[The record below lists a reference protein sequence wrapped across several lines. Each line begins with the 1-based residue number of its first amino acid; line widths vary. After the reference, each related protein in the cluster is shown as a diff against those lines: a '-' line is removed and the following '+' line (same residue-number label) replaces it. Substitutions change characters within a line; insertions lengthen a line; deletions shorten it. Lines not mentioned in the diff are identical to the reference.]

1 MDQLRAEI
9 WDHLY
14 RSGPQT
20 VEQIA
25 SSLRI
30 DRVTVH
36 AAVEHEW
43 FEILDSTVRIAT
55 GKPPQTSPGLIG

>member
-1 MDQLRAEI
+1 MDQLRTEI

-25 SSLRI
+25 GGLRMEAI
-30 DRVTVH
+30 TV
-36 AAVEHEW
+36 VEVIEHNW
-43 FEILDSTVRIAT
+43 FEVVDSKVQIAT
-55 GKPPQTSPGLIG
+55 GKPPSAKQGLT